1 MRGYKGGER
10 QALREL
16 SKVMREA
23 EAVVRGLREG
33 AETT

>member
-16 SKVMREA
+16 RKAMREA
-23 EAVVRGLREG
+23 EVVVRGLQVG
-33 AETT
+33 AEAA